1 MFSFGKNAFVGL
13 DIGSSAI
20 KIVEIKLENNRPVL
34 SNYAWMDLVDSQG
47 KPYPVSFEATLP
59 EYLKKILKEAKIKK
73 PNVYFSV
80 PAAGALIALIEFPE
94 IAEEDLNQAVR
105 FEAHKY
111 IPTSLD
117 EVVLSW
123 DVVSRPGHKASL
135 TKNANKPIPA
145 GEGQGKMQ
153 VLLVAAPKNKIVKYE
168 MLTKNSGMDL
178 KSLEIESFSLVRS
191 LIGNDLGNFLIVDI
205 GEKICNIIL
214 AEKGIIKVSR
224 NIEAGGRDFTRA
236 IARNMSVDE
245 SRAEKMKCSGKN
257 FFDVDSNLSFPVLDI
272 IVGEIKRVLSAYY
285 KNEAESQLQG
295 IILTGGMANLPGLD
309 KYFQEAIK
317 TKVTIANSLGRLE
330 VNPKLATKLKEINN
344 RFSVAV
350 GLALKG
356 VEEYLRK

>member
-1 MFSFGKNAFVGL
+1 
-13 DIGSSAI
+13 
-20 KIVEIKLENNRPVL
+20 
-34 SNYAWMDLVDSQG
+34 
-47 KPYPVSFEATLP
+47 
-59 EYLKKILKEAKIKK
+59 
-73 PNVYFSV
+73 
-80 PAAGALIALIEFPE
+80 
-94 IAEEDLNQAVR
+94 
-105 FEAHKY
+105 
-111 IPTSLD
+111 
-117 EVVLSW
+117 
-123 DVVSRPGHKASL
+123 
-135 TKNANKPIPA
+135 
-145 GEGQGKMQ
+145 
-153 VLLVAAPKNKIVKYE
+153 
-168 MLTKNSGMDL
+168 
-178 KSLEIESFSLVRS
+178 
-191 LIGNDLGNFLIVDI
+191 
-205 GEKICNIIL
+205 
-214 AEKGIIKVSR
+214 
-224 NIEAGGRDFTRA
+224 
-236 IARNMSVDE
+236 MSVDE

>member
-1 MFSFGKNAFVGL
+1 MIGFGKNTFLGL

-20 KIVEIKLENNRPVL
+20 KIAEIKVENNRPIL
-34 SNYAWMDLVDSQG
+34 SNYAWMDLVGSDG
-47 KPYPVSFEATLP
+47 KPYPISFDGTLP
-59 EYLKKILKEAKIKK
+59 EYLKRLLKEAKIKN

-123 DVVSRPGHKASL
+123 DIVSRPSHQPSL
-135 TKNANKPIPA
+135 VKDATKPVSSGK
-145 GEGQGKMQ
+145 ETEKMQ
-153 VLLVAAPKNKIVKYE
+153 VLLVAAPKNKIIKYE
-168 MLTKNSGMDL
+168 ILSKASGMRL

-191 LIGNDLGNFLIVDI
+191 LIGNDLGNFVIVDI

-214 AEKGIIKVSR
+214 VEKGIIKVNR
-224 NIEAGGRDFTRA
+224 NIEAGGRDFTKT
-236 IARNMSVDE
+236 IARNMGVDE
-245 SRAEKMKCSGKN
+245 GRAEKTKCSGKN
-257 FFDVDSNLSFPVLDI
+257 FFESDSNLTFPVLDI

-285 KNEAESQLQG
+285 KNEANTRLHG
-295 IILTGGMANLPGLD
+295 IVLTGGMASLPGLD

-317 TKVTIANSLGRLE
+317 TKVTIGNCVGRLDCE
-330 VNPKLATKLKEINN
+330 QKLATRLKEINN

-356 VEEYLRK
+356 MEEYLRK